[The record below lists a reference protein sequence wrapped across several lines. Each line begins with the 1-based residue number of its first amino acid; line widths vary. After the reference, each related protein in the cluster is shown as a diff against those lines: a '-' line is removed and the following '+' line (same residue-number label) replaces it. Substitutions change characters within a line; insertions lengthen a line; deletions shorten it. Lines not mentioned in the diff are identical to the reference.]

1 MSGKETVNRLRFVT
15 KNEYAYE
22 VLRERII
29 NNEIKPDEPLIIHNL
44 AKELGVS
51 ETPVREAIQQLSAEG
66 LVVIIPHNGIKVA
79 IPSLKEL
86 KQILEIRLALE
97 VLALRLS
104 INNFSKEKVD
114 ELEELQKDLEKNT
127 DVKQYSKL
135 DRLFHNFIYQQCGND
150 KLIELINDL
159 WGKSDRTGTIFRLF
173 PSQVG
178 VSLEEHKELVILIK
192 NGKEAESV
200 EVLER
205 HRLRTF
211 GRLIRHIE
219 ENFKVDMSV

>member
-1 MSGKETVNRLRFVT
+1 MVSDEKKLRFLT

-29 NNEIKPDEPLIIHNL
+29 NNEISPNESLIIHNL

-79 IPSLKEL
+79 VPSLKEL

-97 VLALRLS
+97 ILAMRLS
-104 INNFSKEKVD
+104 VNNFTKEKVD
-114 ELEELQKDLEKNT
+114 GLFKLQKDLEKNT

-135 DRLFHNFIYQQCGND
+135 DRLFHNFIYQQCNND

-159 WGKSDRTGTIFRLF
+159 WSKSDRTGSIFRLF
-173 PSQVG
+173 PSQIG
-178 VSLEEHKELVILIK
+178 VSLEEHKEMVILIK
-192 NGKEAESV
+192 EEKEAQAV

-205 HRLRTF
+205 HRRRTF
-211 GRLIRHIE
+211 NRLIKHIE
-219 ENFKVDMSV
+219 ENFKVEMSV